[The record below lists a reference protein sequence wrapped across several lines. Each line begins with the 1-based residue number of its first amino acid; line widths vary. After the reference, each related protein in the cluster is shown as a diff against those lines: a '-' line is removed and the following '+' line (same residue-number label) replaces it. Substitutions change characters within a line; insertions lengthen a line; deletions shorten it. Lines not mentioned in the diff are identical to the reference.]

1 MVSLLELTDVTRRY
15 RRAQPAAVDRITL
28 AVSRGEILA
37 LVGPSG
43 SGKTTLLRLITGFEL
58 PDGGT
63 VAIAGRTVAGPGVA
77 VPPEARGV
85 GIVFQDYALFP
96 HLTVEGNVAFG
107 LHALGAAAR
116 RARVSELLALVGLP
130 MFAYRYPHELSG
142 GQQQLVALA
151 RALAPAPAVLLL
163 DEPFSNLDADLR
175 GQMREQVQRI
185 LKATGTT
192 AVFVTHGQDEAFAI
206 ADRVGVL
213 HRGRLEQLDTPETI
227 YHRPATLFV
236 AEFVGDATFIPGVV
250 DGVGIVTDVGTFPA
264 DGVGPAGTALEV
276 MIRPDDVT
284 FVPSPDGDALI
295 VQRDF
300 RGTETLYGLELP
312 GGRRLYSS
320 QASWATEAV
329 GDRVRV
335 AVHLEHVVTFP
346 RRAAGPDMAPRV
358 GSGA

>member
-1 MVSLLELTDVTRRY
+1 
-15 RRAQPAAVDRITL
+15 
-28 AVSRGEILA
+28 
-37 LVGPSG
+37 
-43 SGKTTLLRLITGFEL
+43 
-58 PDGGT
+58 
-63 VAIAGRTVAGPGVA
+63 
-77 VPPEARGV
+77 
-85 GIVFQDYALFP
+85 
-96 HLTVEGNVAFG
+96 
-107 LHALGAAAR
+107 
-116 RARVSELLALVGLP
+116 
-130 MFAYRYPHELSG
+130 
-142 GQQQLVALA
+142 
-151 RALAPAPAVLLL
+151 VLLL

-227 YHRPATLFV
+227 YHRPATPFV

-250 DGVGIVTDVGTFPA
+250 DGTGIVTDVGTFPA

-295 VQRDF
+295 LQRDF
-300 RGTETLYGLELP
+300 RGTETLYCLELP

-320 QASWATEAV
+320 QPSWATEGV

-346 RRAAGPDMAPRV
+346 RRIAGPEMAPRIAPGV
-358 GSGA
+358 